1 MSFLPASRFSGVSL
15 KLSASPEVSFPSSV
29 FVQWSPVHPGR
40 CLTRHLPPT
49 NFQVSS
55 ATYSSP
61 ELAFPPGGVELHSW
75 GSRPVLKLAALV
87 CSRESALKSADPVTN
102 RRQHTPMPGT
112 GMYALPWDHAG
123 SHPFFFRTTCASDI
137 LRTPLTNASHRRGAL
152 GGGGTKE
159 PTNTH

>member
-1 MSFLPASRFSGVSL
+1 VSFLPASRFSGVSL

-61 ELAFPPGGVELHSW
+61 ELAFPPWGGRAPLMGFKTGVEIGGPCL
-75 GSRPVLKLAALV
+75 
-87 CSRESALKSADPVTN
+87 
-102 RRQHTPMPGT
+102 
-112 GMYALPWDHAG
+112 
-123 SHPFFFRTTCASDI
+123 
-137 LRTPLTNASHRRGAL
+137 LT
-152 GGGGTKE
+152 
-159 PTNTH
+159 